1 MEKVL
6 GKQIR
11 SMFTNH
17 FGESIVVNCER
28 AKELDEAGRGIDLM
42 LGFGAERFGKCVVV
56 LQHSSAN

>member
-1 MEKVL
+1 ML
-6 GKQIR
+6 
-11 SMFTNH
+11 TNH